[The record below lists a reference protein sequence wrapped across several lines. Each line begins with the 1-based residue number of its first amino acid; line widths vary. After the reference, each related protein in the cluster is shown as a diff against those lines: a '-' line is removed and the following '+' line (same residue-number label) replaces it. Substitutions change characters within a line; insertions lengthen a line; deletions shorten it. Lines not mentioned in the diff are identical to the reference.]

1 MPETNDL
8 LARPADATDVLIDL
22 LHRVIDPEVG
32 VNIVDL
38 GLVRKVHIANEG
50 DVLIDM
56 TLTTPSCPLGPYMI
70 DNIDHVLGALPWVSS
85 TDVNIVWEPLWNPQ
99 TDMTDF
105 AKRQLGWIR

>member
-1 MPETNDL
+1 MPDTNEL
-8 LARPADATDVLIDL
+8 LARPADAKDVVVEL
-22 LHRVIDPEVG
+22 LHQVLDPEIG

-38 GLVRKVHIANEG
+38 GLLRTVDITNDG

-70 DNIDHVLGALPWVSS
+70 DNIDQVLGTLPWVNSS
-85 TDVNIVWEPLWNPQ
+85 DVNIVWEPLWNPQ

-105 AKRQLGWIR
+105 AKRQLGWIP